1 MPDAID
7 REARATRW
15 VAGLMALL
23 GVGLA
28 GWVAAP
34 IARQRLAPP
43 PPIASFGVPEAAAGC
58 DPELTDPVSGKG
70 VHVGRGARVAYLT
83 VPPSS
88 GPHYELPA
96 PLRRFYLAGDRPPV
110 EVLVHNLEHGYTVVW
125 YSADLPVPQVEA
137 LRGLAARLGADERTA
152 KFVAAPWDAS
162 YGRFPPGRRVGISR
176 WGATAGYRLLC
187 GSVSGAVIERF
198 LAAHPATD
206 SPEPEGA

>member
-1 MPDAID
+1 MADPLG

-23 GVGLA
+23 GVGLL
-28 GWVAAP
+28 GWVAVP
-34 IARQRLAPP
+34 VARQRLAPP
-43 PPIASFGVPEAAAGC
+43 APIASFGVAGTAAGC

-96 PLRRFYLAGDRPPV
+96 PMRRFYLSGDRPPV

-125 YSADLPVPQVEA
+125 YSDDLPAPQVEA

-152 KFVAAPWDAS
+152 KFVAAPWDEA

-187 GSVSGAVIERF
+187 ESVSGAVIERF
-198 LAAHPATD
+198 LAAHPPTD